1 MPITL
6 TSMPPYAKAMTWSV
20 LREYKQGVRM
30 SSLLGRV
37 GCWLG
42 LLSLAACV
50 YDHRITQAIMDRR
63 RRAREAQ
70 GARIAPAPSVR
81 PVRYTGRVRFYV
93 SDEYRAQHTQW
104 RQPLEDLVDA
114 ASSIVGP
121 TFAFRFSSVEVREWS
136 PRCAQ
141 AELAACLRELAEHD
155 AGEPGLW
162 IVGVL
167 GDTPRYTA
175 TFEHLG
181 MAQLLSSHVLLRDV
195 SDLAERD
202 AIEQAFATH
211 TPGDRAEIYTRRKR
225 HKRLAVFLHE
235 WAHTLGGL
243 HSNDAQ
249 DLLHPSYDD
258 RMTSFGNANAGLIEA
273 SLQGRFAGD
282 DKVLLAYV
290 ENVDAARF
298 VGREHADLLTLLRD
312 RAPQAAAPQAAA
324 PQATTSRATAPQ
336 AIGSAGA
343 APPAARSS
351 AVAISLAQVAAQAE
365 SAPPGGLSADDAKI
379 YQASERASQQGDPA
393 LAWHSLR
400 PLVDRYPSS
409 AQVQHSA
416 CTLSMQLGDMAAAQQ
431 ACTRYQKLQQPA
443 SVAR

>member
-1 MPITL
+1 M
-6 TSMPPYAKAMTWSV
+6 
-20 LREYKQGVRM
+20 
-30 SSLLGRV
+30 

-42 LLSLAACV
+42 LLSFGACV

-70 GARIAPAPSVR
+70 GARIAPAPSMR

-93 SDEYRAQHTQW
+93 SDAYRAQHTEW

-121 TFAFRFSSVEVREWS
+121 TFAFRFSAVEIREWS

-141 AELAACLRELAEHD
+141 GEGLSPCLRELAQHD
-155 AGEPGLW
+155 AGEPNLW

-167 GDTPRYTA
+167 GDTPRYT
-175 TFEHLG
+175 TSFEQLG
-181 MAQLLSSHVLLRDV
+181 VAQLLSSHVLLRDV

-235 WAHTLGGL
+235 WGHTLGGL
-243 HSNDAQ
+243 HSDDAQ

-273 SLQGRFAGD
+273 SLQSRFAGD
-282 DKVLLAYV
+282 DKLLLGYV
-290 ENVDAARF
+290 QNVDGARF

-312 RAPQAAAPQAAA
+312 RAPPATS
-324 PQATTSRATAPQ
+324 PQATSPQTVRSAGTAP
-336 AIGSAGA
+336 
-343 APPAARSS
+343 PTARSS
-351 AVAISLAQVAAQAE
+351 AVAISPAQVAARAE
-365 SAPPGGLSADDAKI
+365 SALPGGLTADDAKI
-379 YQASERASQQGDPA
+379 YQASERASKEGDPA
-393 LAWHSLR
+393 LAWHGLR
-400 PLVDRYPSS
+400 PLVDRYPGS
-409 AQVQHSA
+409 AEVQHSA
-416 CTLSMQLGDMAAAQQ
+416 CTLSMQLGDMAAAQK

-443 SVAR
+443 STAR